1 MPGDTEEEHE
11 KYLHIFNI
19 VLDSQKQMLG
29 DKVALKHVRKAPL
42 ELDLDNHI
50 VDYYGKGSDVLD
62 ILIDQYENVWGKQVA
77 DRKIGRK
84 LKEELNEDDWDLL
97 TDDLKSV
104 EERKSAISQIKNKIL
119 G

>member
-1 MPGDTEEEHE
+1 MPGDTDEEHE
-11 KYLHIFNI
+11 KYLHVFNI
-19 VLDSQKQMLG
+19 VLKSQKQLLG
-29 DKVALKHVRKAPL
+29 DKVALKYIRKAPL

-62 ILIDQYENVWGKQVA
+62 ILVDQYEEVWGDEVA

-84 LKEELNEDDWDLL
+84 LKAELDEEDWGLL
-97 TDDLKSV
+97 TDDLRAIES
-104 EERKSAISQIKNKIL
+104 RQSAVSQLKNKIF